1 MIKISEINK
10 YMFRQYD
17 IRGQV
22 PAEMNE
28 HAMLLLGKAFG
39 TFLLRKNIQQTVV
52 GHDFRAYSENLQRS
66 FILGVLSTGC
76 NVIDIGMCLTPM
88 LYFSQHYFKSKGGAM
103 ITASHNPNGWSGLK
117 LSDDY
122 SYTFLTEE
130 MQEMYRMIHEDD
142 FFVSSARYEKRSIAE
157 QYKTM
162 VKEKIKLAKQLKV
175 VVECGNGTAGAFAPD
190 VLRAIGCDVVELF
203 CNLDATFPHHN
214 PNPESQIAKDVL
226 AAKVKEV
233 GADIGVGLDGD
244 GDRLGVVDEAGNNI
258 WSDRI
263 AILLARQALKKK
275 KGKVVFDVKCTKA
288 LEEDIVAHSGIPV
301 MWKTG
306 HSFIKKKCKDEDAV
320 FGGERSGHFF
330 IRDNYYGFDDGVF
343 SAATLLAY
351 LSEQNK
357 PFSKIIAETP
367 SYVISPTIHVHCSEE
382 VKYDI
387 EQKLIDTFKKK
398 YMVNDVN
405 GAKVLFDN
413 GWGLVRASSNEPK
426 LVLVFEAD
434 TADRLQ
440 EYKQVFREVLAQFPE
455 IDSHWENE

>member
-1 MIKISEINK
+1 MTISEINK

-17 IRGQV
+17 IRGKF

-28 HAMLLLGKAFG
+28 DAMLLLGKAFG
-39 TFLLRKNIQQTVV
+39 TFLLRQNIQQTVV

-103 ITASHNPNGWSGLK
+103 ITASHNPNGWSGVK
-117 LSDDY
+117 LSNDY
-122 SYTFLTEE
+122 SYTFLTDEV
-130 MQEMYRMIHEDD
+130 QEMYRLITEDD
-142 FFVSSARYEKRSIAE
+142 FFIGQGKYEKREIA
-157 QYKTM
+157 QAYTTM
-162 VKEKIKLAKQLKV
+162 VKQKIKLAKPLKV
-175 VVECGNGTAGAFAPD
+175 VVECGNGTAGAFAPAA
-190 VLRAIGCDVVELF
+190 LRAIGCEVVELF

-233 GADIGVGLDGD
+233 HADIGIGLDGD
-244 GDRLGVVDEAGNNI
+244 GDRLGVVDEQGSNI
-258 WSDRI
+258 WSDRV
-263 AILLARQALKKK
+263 AILLARQALKNR

-288 LEEDIVAHSGIPV
+288 LEEDILAHGGVPV

-306 HSFIKKKCKDEDAV
+306 HSFIKKKCRDEDAV

-330 IRDNYYGFDDGVF
+330 VRDNYYGFDDGVF

-351 LSEQNK
+351 ISEQDK
-357 PFSKIIAETP
+357 PFSEIMATTN
-367 SYVISPTIHVHCSEE
+367 SYVISPTIHVHCPEE
-382 VKYDI
+382 VKYEI
-387 EQKLIDTFKKK
+387 EKKLVDAFKKK
-398 YMVNDVN
+398 YPVNDVN
-405 GAKVLFDN
+405 GAKVLFDK

-434 TADRLQ
+434 TIETLQ
-440 EYKQVFREVLAQFPE
+440 EYKQIFRDVLGQFPE